1 MDNFIVKKVNDD
13 NSYLIHYGVK
23 GMKWGVRR
31 RGENGSGLTQKKK
44 NSVKDESDKK
54 KGLSSKQKKALKI
67 GAAVVGTALV
77 AYGGYKINKLVRE
90 KNQSIRI
97 KEGKAKCDRM
107 VKKLDRMRTNDLLNG
122 STATEKWLNPRS
134 YKRNGFQY
142 NNNGRTV
149 TIAREYRNT
158 NSTLKPEQYRN
169 IEKRMVEKTMD
180 DAFNKAKNDSF
191 ITAVKNIRNDY
202 KRNKR

>member
-1 MDNFIVKKVNDD
+1 MEYIITRT
-13 NSYLIHYGVK
+13 NSGDELMHYGVK

-31 RGENGSGLTQKKK
+31 RGESGSGLTQKKK

-90 KNQSIRI
+90 KNQNIRI

-107 VKKLDRMRTNDLLNG
+107 FKKLDRMRTNDLLNG

-169 IEKRMVEKTMD
+169 IEKRIVEKTMD

>member
-1 MDNFIVKKVNDD
+1 M
-13 NSYLIHYGVK
+13 
-23 GMKWGVRR
+23 
-31 RGENGSGLTQKKK
+31 
-44 NSVKDESDKK
+44 
-54 KGLSSKQKKALKI
+54 
-67 GAAVVGTALV
+67 VGTALV

-169 IEKRMVEKTMD
+169 IEKRMVEKTID

-191 ITAVKNIRNDY
+191 FTAVKNIRNDY